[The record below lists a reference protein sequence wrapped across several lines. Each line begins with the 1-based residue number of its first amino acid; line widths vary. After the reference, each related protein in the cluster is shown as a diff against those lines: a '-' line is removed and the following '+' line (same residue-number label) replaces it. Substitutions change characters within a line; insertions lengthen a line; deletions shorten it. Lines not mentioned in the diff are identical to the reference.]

1 MARLKLAKPWW
12 RRDITRRPI
21 FDDQCSAR
29 RRKCEDSPPPF
40 SKDAKSYRKQQKKSK
55 RVKRALYFASKKP
68 ETFRFY
74 RLSSSWTKFRR
85 EWSTRGRFRA
95 KIRAL
100 RREPATRPSSID
112 KCASVLDEES
122 RAYLQYVV
130 TVPRTDSTKIQAFV
144 IKVGEKIGQL
154 RLIWQKN

>member
-1 MARLKLAKPWW
+1 MDEIQKGMVDTGTL
-12 RRDITRRPI
+12 
-21 FDDQCSAR
+21 S
-29 RRKCEDSPPPF
+29 
-40 SKDAKSYRKQQKKSK
+40 SKDSC
-55 RVKRALYFASKKP
+55 AS
-68 ETFRFY
+68 
-74 RLSSSWTKFRR
+74 
-85 EWSTRGRFRA
+85 
-95 KIRAL
+95 
-100 RREPATRPSSID
+100 PATRPSSID